1 MIPVTPYIQALNRNL
16 RVSPDSLTAPLWYFL
31 LRNGR
36 VGSSFYY
43 QDHHRRTF
51 QNHNGLDLASLDD
64 RTTLPPSELRT
75 FKYAKR
81 GRFLNFKFSLA
92 QELGYQPNE
101 VRLWP
106 LRERAEF
113 ALRPHTP
120 VPEDDPA
127 LKMQM
132 VYDTMTHKGQYLVFY
147 LEVVELASG
156 VISPTSDEIPP
167 IIFLK
172 HFDPP
177 KQKLAGIGHLH
188 FASKGVLT
196 VSSLERLIKT
206 RMGFASGGL
215 KLYEESWPGCT
226 TPVKPL
232 SLRSL
237 RHGDIICFQVAN
249 SDEYFCL
256 GRRLLYPDTEAFY
269 DSFTTRVTVALQ
281 PQFSCVLRD
290 PNYANVL
297 LSKSFTYDQMANRAG
312 EILQVDPTK
321 LRFYT
326 RHGNFNP
333 EPIDRNATLADM
345 MERPFKDWKSHRIFC
360 YKLSEMSTCQVE
372 SKRWMELTA
381 TGAHNSEETNH
392 SLLMPT
398 TSSMNESADQLL
410 ALVRVSELP
419 SQKSKFITIGGGRI
433 QEQLSE
439 KGLLKGVPTGEDI
452 YTSEAGTMIE
462 KPSDKPAAILK
473 MLEYVPKL
481 DVDGKNY
488 LQWIGALE
496 SVLGI
501 ATGKVK
507 LLTTPGQLISA
518 VEDQITKHAITA
530 SVDDALLPALHKA
543 ESGMAAFVQLQMHFT
558 FNSRSEH
565 IKLMKEILQTRFN
578 MYDKKADIDHHYQ
591 KVADLSKKLFKSG
604 FKLTEDSF
612 IGLFFHLSLPKLDVQ
627 HFAGICRKIDE
638 RPGGASIV
646 SNDDLLKI
654 ARAQL
659 DHFLQP
665 RQITLREDDENP
677 AGTSSIIGETSNSQS
692 EELE

>member
-1 MIPVTPYIQALNRNL
+1 MDESDPHFIIKIITEE
-16 RVSPDSLTAPLWYFL
+16 
-31 LRNGR
+31 
-36 VGSSFYY
+36 
-43 QDHHRRTF
+43 TF

-75 FKYAKR
+75 FRYAKR

-92 QELGYQPNE
+92 RELGYQPNE

-147 LEVVELASG
+147 LELVELASG
-156 VISPTSDEIPP
+156 VISPTSDELPP

-188 FASKGVLT
+188 FASKGIQT

-249 SDEYFCL
+249 SDEYL
-256 GRRLLYPDTEAFY
+256 TLVMQGRRQLYPDTEVFY
-269 DSFTTRVTVALQ
+269 DSFTTRVTVAIQ

-345 MERPFKDWKSHRIFC
+345 MERPFKDWTSHRIFF

-372 SKRWMELTA
+372 SKRWMEITA
-381 TGAHNSEETNH
+381 TGAHNSDESKH

-398 TSSMNESADQLL
+398 TSSMNDSADQLL
-410 ALVRVSELP
+410 ALVRVSEPP
-419 SQKSKFITIGGGRI
+419 SQKSNFFTIGGGRI
-433 QEQLSE
+433 QKQLAGKE
-439 KGLLKGVPTGEDI
+439 PLKGVPDGEDI
-452 YTSEAGTMIE
+452 YTSKAGTMIE
-462 KPSDKPAAILK
+462 KPTD
-473 MLEYVPKL
+473 
-481 DVDGKNY
+481 
-488 LQWIGALE
+488 
-496 SVLGI
+496 
-501 ATGKVK
+501 
-507 LLTTPGQLISA
+507 
-518 VEDQITKHAITA
+518 
-530 SVDDALLPALHKA
+530 
-543 ESGMAAFVQLQMHFT
+543 
-558 FNSRSEH
+558 
-565 IKLMKEILQTRFN
+565 
-578 MYDKKADIDHHYQ
+578 
-591 KVADLSKKLFKSG
+591 
-604 FKLTEDSF
+604 
-612 IGLFFHLSLPKLDVQ
+612 
-627 HFAGICRKIDE
+627 
-638 RPGGASIV
+638 
-646 SNDDLLKI
+646 
-654 ARAQL
+654 
-659 DHFLQP
+659 
-665 RQITLREDDENP
+665 
-677 AGTSSIIGETSNSQS
+677 
-692 EELE
+692 